1 MNSNQRRYRS
11 YQVCLR
17 TARTMLVCAVLG
29 SQLVQAQS
37 YKVLYSFEG
46 SPDGALPAAA
56 LIQDTQGN
64 LYGTTDLGGTSG
76 CGSFGQGCGAVFKL
90 TKIGKESVEYAFT
103 GGNDGVNPYYA
114 GVVRDTQGNLYG
126 TTFEGGAFGE
136 GIVFKLNKTGKE
148 TVLFNFCSRS
158 GCTDG
163 GAPEAGVIHDADGNL
178 YGTTTGDGAFGF
190 GTIFKIS
197 KGGKEVVLHSFR
209 GYPNDGN
216 GPVGGAIQDPQGNL
230 YGTTYYGGKGSC
242 SFNDLIF
249 GCGTVFKVDTS
260 GKETVLYN
268 FKGGAD
274 GFYPNAG
281 LIQDARGNLYGT
293 TISGGNGTPCG
304 SAGCGTVFKLTKTGR
319 HTVLHS
325 FAYTDGSE
333 PTAGVIQDAKEN
345 LYGTTSSG
353 GDSDYG
359 TVFKLSKTGKETLLY
374 NFCSQSGCA
383 DGAYPSAG
391 VIRDSKGNLYGTTSY
406 GGSLSCSAN
415 LEVPLRGTPVQGC
428 GTVFKI
434 VP

>member
-1 MNSNQRRYRS
+1 
-11 YQVCLR
+11 
-17 TARTMLVCAVLG
+17 
-29 SQLVQAQS
+29 
-37 YKVLYSFEG
+37 
-46 SPDGALPAAA
+46 
-56 LIQDTQGN
+56 
-64 LYGTTDLGGTSG
+64 
-76 CGSFGQGCGAVFKL
+76 
-90 TKIGKESVEYAFT
+90 
-103 GGNDGVNPYYA
+103 
-114 GVVRDTQGNLYG
+114 
-126 TTFEGGAFGE
+126 
-136 GIVFKLNKTGKE
+136 
-148 TVLFNFCSRS
+148 
-158 GCTDG
+158 
-163 GAPEAGVIHDADGNL
+163 
-178 YGTTTGDGAFGF
+178 
-190 GTIFKIS
+190 
-197 KGGKEVVLHSFR
+197 VLHSSK

-216 GPVGGAIQDPQGNL
+216 GPFGGMIQGLEGYL

-249 GCGTVFKVDTS
+249 GWGMVFKVDTS
-260 GKETVLYN
+260 WKETVLYN

-281 LIQDARGNLYGT
+281 LIQDAQGNLYGT
-293 TISGGNGTPCG
+293 TTSGGNGTPCG
-304 SAGCGTVFKLTKTGR
+304 TAGCGTVFKLSETGR
-319 HTVLHS
+319 HTVLHN

-333 PTAGVIQDAKEN
+333 PTAGVIQDAKGN

-353 GDSDYG
+353 GVSDYG